1 VKFTETE
8 LPGVVLVE
16 PTVFGDSRGF
26 FFEVHHAEKYKAAGI
41 ERTFVQS
48 NHSRSCKRTLRGL
61 HIQVEHSQGKL
72 VRAIRG
78 SIWDVAVDV
87 RRGSAHFGK
96 WVGFELS
103 EDNNRL
109 LWVPEGFA
117 HGFVVTSESADVL
130 YQCTD
135 MYHPEHERVI
145 AWNDAELSIPWPVV
159 DPVLSARDAKG
170 MTLAAFRGLAES
182 K

>member
-1 VKFTETE
+1 MKFTQTE
-8 LPGVVLVE
+8 LPGVVLVD
-16 PTVFGDSRGF
+16 PTVFGDARGF

-41 ERTFVQS
+41 DRTFVQS
-48 NHSRSCKRTLRGL
+48 NHSRSAKGTLRGL

-87 RRGSAHFGK
+87 RRDSPHFGK
-96 WVGFELS
+96 WVAFELS
-103 EDNNRL
+103 EDNHRL

-130 YQCTD
+130 YSCTD
-135 MYHPEHERVI
+135 LYHPEHERVI
-145 AWNDAELSIPWPVV
+145 AWNDAELALPWPVV
-159 DPVLSARDAKG
+159 DPMLSARDAQG
-170 MTLAAFRGLAES
+170 MSLAAFHASNR
-182 K
+182 